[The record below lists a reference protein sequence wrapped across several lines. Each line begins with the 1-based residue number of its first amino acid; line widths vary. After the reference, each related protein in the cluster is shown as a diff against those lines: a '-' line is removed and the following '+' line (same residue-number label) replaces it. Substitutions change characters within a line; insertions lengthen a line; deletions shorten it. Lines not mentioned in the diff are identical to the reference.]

1 MYSEE
6 QYYKALEVYEETKSI
21 TKTMRLLGY
30 PARRQTLYNWINRKR
45 LLPEERSTFRG
56 YNTPEHPRHPPLE
69 LKLEVIHRC
78 FEQGEDVQSVSK
90 EIGYSTAS
98 IYTWRRKYILKGT
111 AALMNSPK
119 EHDRGKLPEG
129 IPGSSAEIED
139 LKTQLMDLQMEIDI
153 LKETI
158 NVLKKDP
165 GVDQTA
171 LRNREKAVII
181 GALKNKYS
189 LPALLNKLDMPRSSY
204 FYQVKVLRGRNKY
217 EELRKRIRT
226 LFEENK
232 ERYGYRR
239 INILLKA
246 QGIVV
251 SEKVVRR
258 IMKEDELTVKLR
270 KTRKYNSYKGEIS
283 PAVENLV
290 NRDFHAEQPNQKWL
304 TDITEFSIRAG
315 KVYLSPVIDCFDG
328 MPVAWSIGTSP
339 NAELTNSML
348 RTAVSILGPEDKPVV
363 HSDRGCHYR
372 WPEWISIMDKAG
384 LKRSMSKKGCSPDN
398 AACEGFFGHLKT
410 ELFYTQ
416 NWDEISIEDFIHE
429 IDQYMNWYRT
439 DRIKLSLGGLSPLN
453 YRRRMGVSV

>member
-21 TKTMRLLGY
+21 AKTMRLLGY
-30 PARRQTLYNWINRKR
+30 PARRQTLYNWINRR
-45 LLPEERSTFRG
+45 RMLPENRSTFHG
-56 YNTPEHPRHPPLE
+56 YNTADHPRHPPVE
-69 LKLEVIHRC
+69 LKLEAIRRC
-78 FEQGEDVQSVSK
+78 FEQGEDVQSVSE
-90 EIGYSTAS
+90 EIGYSRAS
-98 IYTWRRKYILKGT
+98 IYTWQRKYLLKGI
-111 AALMNSPK
+111 AGLMNNPK
-119 EHDRGKLPEG
+119 EHRRGKLPEG
-129 IPGSSAEIED
+129 SSASSAEIED
-139 LKTQLMDLQMEIDI
+139 LKAKLMDLEMEVDI

-189 LPALLNKLDMPRSSY
+189 LPALLKRLDMPRSSY
-204 FYQVKVLRGRNKY
+204 FYQVKVLHGRNKY
-217 EELRKRIRT
+217 DELRRKIGV
-226 LFEENK
+226 LFEESK

-239 INILLKA
+239 IKILLKN
-246 QGIVV
+246 QGMIV

-258 IMKEDELTVKLR
+258 IMKEDSLIVKLR
-270 KTRKYNSYKGEIS
+270 KIRKYNSYKGEIS

-290 NRDFHAEQPNQKWL
+290 NRDFHAERPNQKWL

-315 KVYLSPVIDCFDG
+315 KIYLSPVLDCFDG

-339 NAELTNSML
+339 NAELSNSML
-348 RTAVSILGPEDKPVV
+348 KTAISTLKPGEKPIV

-372 WPEWISIMDKAG
+372 WPEWISIMDAAG
-384 LKRSMSKKGCSPDN
+384 LTRSMSKKGCSPDN

-410 ELFYTQ
+410 EMFYTR
-416 NWDEISIEDFIHE
+416 NWDETSVADFIHE
-429 IDQYMNWYRT
+429 IDQYMNWYQA

-453 YRRRMGVSV
+453 YRRRMGVTV